1 MILESLEVSAS
12 TGTLSSTLEEAE
24 AATAEAATAE
34 AATAEAATAA
44 ANAAFSN
51 FFRCRLLFFR
61 LDFVIFVVPRDLNVL
76 DPLRTLN
83 IPVVVVF
90 EFLFR
95 S

>member
-34 AATAEAATAA
+34 AATAAATAA

>member
-12 TGTLSSTLEEAE
+12 TGILSSTLVATGLVEE
-24 AATAEAATAE
+24 AE

-76 DPLRTLN
+76 DSLRTLN